1 MKYII
6 KVNKGLSIN
15 KNQMLQ
21 TINSA
26 LILQTSVSVYSDGAS
41 PPASLSLWVD
51 TGELYVVSIEGIVP
65 SKKNK
70 ARVFPAVINS

>member
-6 KVNKGLSIN
+6 AVNKGWSIN
-15 KNQMLQ
+15 KKQMLQ
-21 TINSA
+21 TFNSA
-26 LILQTSVSVYSDGAS
+26 LILQTSVSVYSNFSSSQPVAVG
-41 PPASLSLWVD
+41 WY
-51 TGELYVVSIEGIVP
+51 ELYVVSIEGIVP